1 MKIRI
6 LKTSRDKDFVQP
18 LLSVPDGSDVF
29 IDANIFIYGLTHQSP
44 QCLHLLERC
53 SREEVTGIS
62 LFEIVNEA
70 THRFMLAEATS
81 KGVITKGGAAA
92 LRQQFSEISHLIDYW
107 HNTERLL
114 ALNLLFFSTDE
125 RIVRN
130 AQPERQSASVLTND
144 SMILSWMR
152 EYGLQRIATGDHDFE
167 RASGIT
173 VFGPD
178 DI

>member
-1 MKIRI
+1 
-6 LKTSRDKDFVQP
+6 VQP
-18 LLSVPDGSDVF
+18 LLSVPAGSDIF
-29 IDANIFIYGLTHQSP
+29 IDANIFIYGLSHQSP

-53 SREEVTGIS
+53 SREEVTGVS

-70 THRFMLAEATS
+70 THRFMLAEARS
-81 KGVITKGGAAA
+81 KGVIARSQAEA
-92 LRQQFSEISHLIDYW
+92 LRQNHLEIPLLIDYW
-107 HNTERLL
+107 HDTERIL

-125 RIVRN
+125 QIVRN
-130 AQPERQSASVLTND
+130 AQPERTSACVLTND

-152 EYGLQRIATGDHDFE
+152 EYGIVHIATADKDFE